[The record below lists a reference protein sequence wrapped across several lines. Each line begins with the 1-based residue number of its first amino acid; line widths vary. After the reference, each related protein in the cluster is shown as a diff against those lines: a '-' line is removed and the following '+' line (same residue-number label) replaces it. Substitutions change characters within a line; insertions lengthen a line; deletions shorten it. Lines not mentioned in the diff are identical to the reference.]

1 MKSRRIIAVVGAVF
15 LLVAAGAAALFY
27 ASRRELTTSSAEAAR
42 VYREADFKE
51 RCFYFKE
58 ARLGFARALELDPDF
73 AEAMLGLARLSGE
86 GEQASTL
93 VQKAARLKDRLTERE
108 RLHVEM
114 ALAHAEKRWG
124 DFLEIAARIHARY
137 PADVRAAMALCV
149 AELAKGNNEG
159 AVKIFQE
166 LLARDPNNPDAYNQI
181 GYYYAYRGETE
192 RGLEQ
197 LKKYQFMLPESA
209 NPYDSLGEVLANA
222 GRYDEAI
229 ANLEKALK
237 IKPDFFES
245 WGHLGLAY
253 EGKGEPA
260 KAIAAYVKAA
270 ELADNDGKRT
280 DSLASALRTAIC
292 ARDRASAE
300 DIGSRLVRLPK
311 TTGSY
316 AEVGKELTLAAL
328 DLASDRLAEAERRLN
343 EVLPKWE
350 ALASKE
356 KVPAFWKLDWPAWN
370 LVMSLTK
377 LREGKEAEALVL
389 LEKLASPPNP
399 WRDFAG
405 RRMVYEGRAQ
415 LAALLA
421 RQGDLVRAE
430 KLLEENRKWNPS
442 WAPTREAELAV
453 AQIRR
458 EKVVA
463 ATK

>member
-1 MKSRRIIAVVGAVF
+1 MKSRRIIAVVGVAL

-42 VYREADFKE
+42 VYREAIDNE

-73 AEAMLGLARLSGE
+73 AEAMLGLARMSSDS
-86 GEQASTL
+86 EQGLTL

-108 RLHVEM
+108 RLHVAMQLAQRERRRPD
-114 ALAHAEKRWG
+114 ALKIAE
-124 DFLEIAARIHARY
+124 EIRAKY
-137 PADVRAAMALCV
+137 PNDVRAAMYLAGM
-149 AELAKGNNEG
+149 ELEKGNSEG
-159 AVKIFQE
+159 AVKIFQD
-166 LLARDPNNPDAYNQI
+166 LLANDPNNPDAYNQI
-181 GYYYAYRGETE
+181 GDYYGYRGETD
-192 RGLEQ
+192 RALEH
-197 LKKYQFMLPESA
+197 LKKYHFMLPESA

-237 IKPDFFES
+237 LKPDFFES

-260 KAIAAYVKAA
+260 KAIAAYLKAA
-270 ELADNDGKRT
+270 DLADNDGKRT
-280 DSLASALRTAIC
+280 DSLASALRTAIY
-292 ARDRASAE
+292 ARDRASAQ
-300 DIGSRLVRLPK
+300 DIASRLARLPK
-311 TTGSY
+311 AAGGY
-316 AEVGKELTLAAL
+316 AEVGRELTQAAL

-350 ALASKE
+350 AVASKE
-356 KVPAFWKLDWPAWN
+356 RVPAGWKLDWPAWN
-370 LVMSLTK
+370 MVMSLTK

-399 WRDFAG
+399 WRDFGG
-405 RRMVYEGRAQ
+405 RRMVYEGRAH

-421 RQGDLVRAE
+421 RQGDLDRAE
-430 KLLEENRKWNPS
+430 KLLGENRKWNPS